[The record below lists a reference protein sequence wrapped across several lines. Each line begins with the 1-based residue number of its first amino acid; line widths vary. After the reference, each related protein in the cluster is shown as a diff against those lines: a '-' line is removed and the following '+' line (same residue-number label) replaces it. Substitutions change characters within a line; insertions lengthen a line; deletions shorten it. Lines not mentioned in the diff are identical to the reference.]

1 MRKLAVAVLVAAL
14 GGCLAVGGGAGISR
28 PDPEPVVLQETS
40 KLVIE
45 VGQTV
50 RLSELITLKD
60 GRSADTGWTWES
72 ENPRIVEVHVTR
84 GEARAL
90 AVGETRVVA
99 WPSESPRTRVT
110 FNVSVKT

>member
-1 MRKLAVAVLVAAL
+1 M
-14 GGCLAVGGGAGISR
+14 GGGAGISR

-40 KLVIE
+40 KLVLE

-60 GRSADTGWTWES
+60 GNAADTGWTWES

-90 AVGETRVVA
+90 AAGETRVVA
-99 WPSESPRTRVT
+99 WPSDRPQARVT
-110 FNVSVKT
+110 FGVTVKS